1 MVQYVEIIDQ
11 ENPSNPNQ
19 ENVAKELQNRIK
31 HIEADFKVKF
41 ASACFLGEACLPME
55 DEGSVWSHAV
65 EHDKVCKYMLFFVN

>member
-11 ENPSNPNQ
+11 ENPSTPNQ

-41 ASACFLGEACLPME
+41 ASACFLGEAYLPME
-55 DEGSVWSHAV
+55 DYKSQYPNYQKREN
-65 EHDKVCKYMLFFVN
+65 KNYQFR